1 MAQTD
6 SYWPLLFTVVWFS
19 VNLSGFGLVPAPLS
33 FIRVPFVFLSRM
45 LYSSRRENYIILVL
59 ARNLRCGAW
68 GPKHKASH
76 VHAHLATQRGPEPQ
90 LDVTHNLHAQLPLQA
105 GEWPDPNFHPGL
117 FSPPH
122 WPVPSLLS
130 SCLCHAVQALATVAC
145 SPVYSSSRW
154 LEWSWQTHCHREAFI
169 SHFPFNYSSLF

>member
-1 MAQTD
+1 
-6 SYWPLLFTVVWFS
+6 
-19 VNLSGFGLVPAPLS
+19 
-33 FIRVPFVFLSRM
+33 M

-90 LDVTHNLHAQLPLQA
+90 LDVTHNPHAQLPLQA
-105 GEWPDPNFHPGL
+105 VEWPDPNLHPGL

-130 SCLCHAVQALATVAC
+130 CCLCHAVQALAAVAC
-145 SPVYSSSRW
+145 SPVYSSSR
-154 LEWSWQTHCHREAFI
+154 CHREAFI